1 MKRLVSER
9 KRQRERER
17 QRKCGAKS
25 EHPKKA
31 PDRKKIGVRGEN
43 VEKSVMPVS
52 RTKTIPLNDKLI
64 WSECSGAR
72 QLSPWLPHRKHEM
85 SLTLAFPYS

>member
-1 MKRLVSER
+1 MKTLVSEK

-31 PDRKKIGVRGEN
+31 PDRKKIGIRGGN
-43 VEKSVMPVS
+43 VEKNVMPLS
-52 RTKTIPLNDKLI
+52 GTKTLPLNDELI

-72 QLSPWLPHRKHEM
+72 
-85 SLTLAFPYS
+85 